1 VLGLL
6 SVLVFIT
13 TFVAVALA
21 VLVAWFTL
29 QRLGAEA
36 AAEEVPDHLSE
47 SGSAIFKDDAL
58 STISIWAKLLE
69 RFDFVE
75 IMQRQL
81 AQAGLTWS
89 VGRLTAM
96 MLLAGTV
103 TLAVLVN
110 GEWVPLWA
118 AALVTV
124 AIASLPYLYVLRRR
138 AKRFRKFEDSF
149 PDALE
154 SLARA
159 LRAGHPFAAAMEIVA
174 SEADPPLSAELRQAA
189 IEGNLGTSW
198 DRALHN
204 LGERVPLIE
213 VHMLASSVQ
222 LQSRT
227 GGKLNEVL
235 ANLAET
241 MRESASL
248 KGEVRSLAAH
258 GRLTG
263 LVLTILPI
271 GIAIIMTVVNPG
283 YLVGLFQ
290 HPYGKYLIGAAV
302 GCLLLAHLLIQRI
315 VDIKI

>member
-1 VLGLL
+1 MLGLL
-6 SVLVFIT
+6 SVLVFVT

-21 VLVAWFTL
+21 VLLAWFTL

-36 AAEEVPDHLSE
+36 VAEGAPDLLE
-47 SGSAIFKDDAL
+47 SGSGIIRDDAL

-69 RFDFVE
+69 RFDFFE
-75 IMQRQL
+75 IMRRQL
-81 AQAGLTWS
+81 AQAGLSWS

-103 TLAVLVN
+103 VLALLIN
-110 GEWVPLWA
+110 EDRAPFWA
-118 AALVTV
+118 AILA
-124 AIASLPYLYVLRRR
+124 AGGAASLPYLFVFRRR
-138 AKRFRKFEDSF
+138 AKRFRKFEESL

-159 LRAGHPFAAAMEIVA
+159 MRAGHPFAAAMEIVA
-174 SEADPPLSAELRQAA
+174 AEAEPPLSAELRQASV
-189 IEGNLGTSW
+189 EGNLGTSW
-198 DRALHN
+198 DQALHN
-204 LGERVPLIE
+204 LCQRVPLLE
-213 VHMLASSVQ
+213 MYMLASAVQ
-222 LQSRT
+222 LQTRT

-241 MRESASL
+241 MREAASL

-263 LVLTILPI
+263 LVLTVLPI
-271 GIAIIMTVVNPG
+271 GIAIIMMVVNPT
-283 YLVGLFQ
+283 YLVVLFQ
-290 HPYGKYLIGAAV
+290 HPYGKYLIGAAI

-315 VDIKI
+315 VDIKV

>member
-1 VLGLL
+1 MLGLL
-6 SVLVFIT
+6 SVLVFVT

-29 QRLGAEA
+29 QRLGAEV
-36 AAEEVPDHLSE
+36 AAEGAPDLLSDA
-47 SGSAIFKDDAL
+47 GSAIIKDDAL

-75 IMQRQL
+75 IMRRQL
-81 AQAGLTWS
+81 TQAGLNWS

-110 GEWVPLWA
+110 EDLAPFWA
-118 AALVTV
+118 AALAAGGV
-124 AIASLPYLYVLRRR
+124 ASLPYLFVLRRR
-138 AKRFRKFEDSF
+138 AKRFRKFEDSL

-159 LRAGHPFAAAMEIVA
+159 MRAGHPFAAAMEIVA
-174 SEADPPLSAELRQAA
+174 SEAEPPLSAELRQASV
-189 IEGNLGTSW
+189 EGNLGTSW

-204 LGERVPLIE
+204 LCERVPLLE
-213 VHMLASSVQ
+213 MHMLASAVQ
-222 LQSRT
+222 LQTRT

-241 MRESASL
+241 MREAASL
-248 KGEVRSLAAH
+248 RGEVRSLAAH

-263 LVLTILPI
+263 LVLTVLPI
-271 GIAIIMTVVNPG
+271 GIAVIMMVVNPG
-283 YLVGLFQ
+283 YLVVLFQ
-290 HPYGKYLIGAAV
+290 HPYGKYLIGAAI
-302 GCLLLAHLLIQRI
+302 GCLVLAHFLIQRI

>member
-6 SVLVFIT
+6 SVLVFVT

-29 QRLGAEA
+29 QRLGAEV
-36 AAEEVPDHLSE
+36 AAEGAPDLLSE
-47 SGSAIFKDDAL
+47 AGSAIIKDDAL

-75 IMQRQL
+75 IMRRQL
-81 AQAGLTWS
+81 TQAGLNWS

-110 GEWVPLWA
+110 EDLAPFWA
-118 AALVTV
+118 AALAAGGV
-124 AIASLPYLYVLRRR
+124 ASLPYMFVLRRR
-138 AKRFRKFEDSF
+138 AKRFRKFEEGL

-159 LRAGHPFAAAMEIVA
+159 MRAGHPFAAAMEIVA
-174 SEADPPLSAELRQAA
+174 SEAEPPLSAELRQASV
-189 IEGNLGTSW
+189 EGNLGTSW

-204 LGERVPLIE
+204 LCERVPLLE
-213 VHMLASSVQ
+213 MHMLASAVQ
-222 LQSRT
+222 LQTRT

-241 MRESASL
+241 MREAASL

-263 LVLTILPI
+263 LVLTVLPI
-271 GIAIIMTVVNPG
+271 GIAVIMMVVNPG
-283 YLVGLFQ
+283 YLVVLFQ
-290 HPYGKYLIGAAV
+290 HPYGKYLIGAAI
-302 GCLLLAHLLIQRI
+302 GCLVLAHFLIQRI

>member
-1 VLGLL
+1 MLGLL
-6 SVLVFIT
+6 SVLVFVT

-36 AAEEVPDHLSE
+36 AAEGAPELPPE
-47 SGSAIFKDDAL
+47 SGSAIIKNDAL
-58 STISIWAKLLE
+58 STISVWAKLLE

-75 IMQRQL
+75 IMRRQL
-81 AQAGLTWS
+81 AQAGLGWS

-96 MLLAGTV
+96 MLLAGTA
-103 TLAVLVN
+103 TLAFFMN
-110 GEWVPLWA
+110 EDWAPFWA
-118 AALVTV
+118 AAL
-124 AIASLPYLYVLRRR
+124 AAGGAASLPYVFVLRRR
-138 AKRFRKFEDSF
+138 AKRFRKFEESL

-159 LRAGHPFAAAMEIVA
+159 MRAGHPFAAAMEIVA
-174 SEADPPLSAELRQAA
+174 AETDPPLAAELRQASV
-189 IEGNLGTSW
+189 EGNLGTSW

-204 LGERVPLIE
+204 LCARVPLLE
-213 VHMLASSVQ
+213 MHMLASAVQ
-222 LQSRT
+222 LQART

-241 MRESASL
+241 MREAAAL

-263 LVLTILPI
+263 LVLTVLPV
-271 GIAIIMTVVNPG
+271 GIAAIMMVVNPG
-283 YLVGLFQ
+283 YLVVLFQ
-290 HPYGKYLIGAAV
+290 HPYGKYLIGAAI

-315 VDIKI
+315 VDIQI